1 MTLESQ
7 RLKILR
13 F

>member
-7 RLKILR
+7 Q
-13 F
+13 